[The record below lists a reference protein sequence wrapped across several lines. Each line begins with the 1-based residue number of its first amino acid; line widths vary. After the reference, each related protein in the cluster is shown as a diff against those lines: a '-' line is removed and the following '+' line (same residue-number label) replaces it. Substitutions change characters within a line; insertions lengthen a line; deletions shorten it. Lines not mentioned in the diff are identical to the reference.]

1 MVVKQ
6 TEMSKETILELKI
19 TRKKKIFSHHFMTIS
34 QFLLKSKIILIKVN
48 FYIFLK
54 NKMWIIKRDSV
65 KGNKKIVLSKYQI
78 LLVNIERG

>member
-54 NKMWIIKRDSV
+54 NKM
-65 KGNKKIVLSKYQI
+65 
-78 LLVNIERG
+78 

>member
-1 MVVKQ
+1 VGVKKKKKKKQLINLQLEPLCMVVKQ

-54 NKMWIIKRDSV
+54 NKM
-65 KGNKKIVLSKYQI
+65 
-78 LLVNIERG
+78 